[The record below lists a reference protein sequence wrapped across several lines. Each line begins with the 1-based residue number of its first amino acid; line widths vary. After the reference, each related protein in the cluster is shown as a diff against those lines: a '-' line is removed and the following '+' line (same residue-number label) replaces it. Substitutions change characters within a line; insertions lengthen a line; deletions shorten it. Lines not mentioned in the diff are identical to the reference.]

1 MTRTS
6 LAHCQHPGGEAAAA
20 AATVLYACTEVG
32 ICVGCWA
39 PPRLARGLAQGCCR
53 EEITVS
59 ISPGLPCG
67 ETNLHARG
75 YGCARETL
83 CAARRGEG
91 ARARE
96 TLCACRGRRSRT
108 AGGFHELWAILVV
121 CSTCDRRVL
130 SEDLGRQGMR
140 SPTKTVAFTRVK
152 APSIKSAPGQSAVNQ
167 VCASRIL
174 PPFLI

>member
-1 MTRTS
+1 M
-6 LAHCQHPGGEAAAA
+6 P
-20 AATVLYACTEVG
+20 AATVLYACAEVG
-32 ICVGCWA
+32 ICLGCLA
-39 PPRLARGLAQGCCR
+39 PPRKARGQARGR
-53 EEITVS
+53 RRDDDETTD
-59 ISPGLPCG
+59 ISPSLHSDP
-67 ETNLHARG
+67 HARG

-83 CAARRGEG
+83 CAARCGEG

-96 TLCACRGRRSRT
+96 TLCARRGRRSRI
-108 AGGFHELWAILVV
+108 AGALHELWAILVV
-121 CSTCDRRVL
+121 CSTCDRRVF

-174 PPFLI
+174 PPYIISR